1 MPNGSNRTRKQHYVP
16 QVYLR
21 GFAPQYVYQSRE
33 KNKNSKTKYGVFYYD
48 LQERTQSKIAVPIK
62 SVCFEND
69 LYEKMLK
76 KNEGHE
82 SFVLHDGPPYAN
94 GEIHIGHALN
104 KILKDT
110 IVRYKNLKG
119 YYTPYVPGFDTHGMP
134 TEKRAIE
141 KLGLDRSK
149 IPVSQFRDTCLDFAR
164 YYKDRQIEGFK
175 RVGVLGDWKDPYITY
190 DPKCEARQLG
200 VFYDMYANG
209 YLYRG
214 LKPVYWCTDCESAL
228 AEAEI
233 EYKDVDTT
241 SIFVK
246 FPVEDSKGLF
256 DKENTY
262 FVIWTTTPWTLPGNV
277 GITIGG
283 EFEYSIVKT
292 NQGKLIIATA
302 LVDNVMKEAGIEEYE
317 TIKTLSG
324 EELEG
329 VLCKHPFLDRTS
341 RVVLGSDDTIVVEL
355 GTGTGAVHT
364 APGYGKEDYLC
375 GLKNGLEIVVTVDG
389 KGYQTEGAGIFA
401 GLKYDE
407 SNDKI
412 IEWLEENKFLLK
424 KQKINHSYPHCWRC
438 KNPIIFRATEQWFCS
453 VDKFKDE
460 AIKAAETVKW
470 IPSWGA
476 DRISNMIKERAD
488 WCISRQ
494 RTWGVPLPIYYCK
507 ECGKEYITKESIEKL
522 KTIFKEKGSNA
533 WWDLTAEELMPE
545 GAKCKECGCT
555 EFVKEKDI
563 MDVWFDSGSTHQS
576 VLVERGLPY
585 PADLYLEGADQYR
598 GWFQSSLLTSVAIN
612 GIAPYKQ
619 VLTHGWTIDK
629 EGKKM
634 SKSLGN
640 GISPQDVIKEYGAD
654 ILRLW
659 VLSSDYQSDVSL
671 SKDILKQITEVYRKM
686 RNTARYILGNTSD
699 FDPDKDMVSYNELQE
714 IDKYALLRLN
724 DLVRKCT
731 ESYDKYDFHEA
742 YQAINVFCVTDMSSF
757 YLDIIKDRLYTAK
770 ANSKERRAA
779 QTTMYIILDSLVRM
793 LAPLTSFTAEEI
805 WKYMNK
811 SKNEKVES
819 VMLTTYPEVNSQYEN
834 EELRAKWEKIVKIKE
849 IVSKKLEEARA
860 EKIIGHSLNAK
871 VTLFAEGDLY
881 KFIKENKELLQTV
894 FIISNLEV
902 EENQRSNEEK
912 LGVKIEQAEGEKCER
927 CWMYSTTVGEDK
939 ENPTICHRC
948 SEALK

>member
-1 MPNGSNRTRKQHYVP
+1 MCDKCEEKKDYGKTLNLPKTDFPMRANLP
-16 QVYLR
+16 E
-21 GFAPQYVYQSRE
+21 RE
-33 KNKNSKTKYGVFYYD
+33 PEIEKEV
-48 LQERTQSKIAVPIK
+48 
-62 SVCFEND
+62 FEND

-522 KTIFKEKGSNA
+522 KTIFKGKGSNA

-714 IDKYALLRLN
+714 IDKYALLKLN

-731 ESYDKYDFHEA
+731 ESYENYDFHEA

>member
-1 MPNGSNRTRKQHYVP
+1 M
-16 QVYLR
+16 
-21 GFAPQYVYQSRE
+21 E
-33 KNKNSKTKYGVFYYD
+33 
-48 LQERTQSKIAVPIK
+48 
-62 SVCFEND
+62 
-69 LYEKMLK
+69 
-76 KNEGHE
+76 
-82 SFVLHDGPPYAN
+82 DG
-94 GEIHIGHALN
+94 
-104 KILKDT
+104 
-110 IVRYKNLKG
+110 
-119 YYTPYVPGFDTHGMP
+119 
-134 TEKRAIE
+134 
-141 KLGLDRSK
+141 
-149 IPVSQFRDTCLDFAR
+149 
-164 YYKDRQIEGFK
+164 
-175 RVGVLGDWKDPYITY
+175 
-190 DPKCEARQLG
+190 
-200 VFYDMYANG
+200 
-209 YLYRG
+209 
-214 LKPVYWCTDCESAL
+214 
-228 AEAEI
+228 
-233 EYKDVDTT
+233 
-241 SIFVK
+241 
-246 FPVEDSKGLF
+246 KGLF

-355 GTGTGAVHT
+355 ETGTGAVHT

-545 GAKCKECGCT
+545 GSKCKECGST

-619 VLTHGWTIDK
+619 VLTHGWTVDGQ
-629 EGKKM
+629 GKKM

-714 IDKYALLRLN
+714 IDKYALLKLN

-731 ESYDKYDFHEA
+731 ESYENYDFHEA

-819 VMLTTYPEVNSQYEN
+819 VMLTIYPEVNSQYEN

-939 ENPTICHRC
+939 ENPTICHN
-948 SEALK
+948 SQFSLN

>member
-1 MPNGSNRTRKQHYVP
+1 MCDKCEEKKDYGKTLNLPKTDFPMRANLP
-16 QVYLR
+16 E
-21 GFAPQYVYQSRE
+21 RE
-33 KNKNSKTKYGVFYYD
+33 PEIEKEVFED
-48 LQERTQSKIAVPIK
+48 
-62 SVCFEND
+62 D

-190 DPKCEARQLG
+190 DPKCEVRQLG

-355 GTGTGAVHT
+355 GAGTGAVHT

-522 KTIFKEKGSNA
+522 KTIFKGKGSNA

>member
-1 MPNGSNRTRKQHYVP
+1 MSE
-16 QVYLR
+16 
-21 GFAPQYVYQSRE
+21 E
-33 KNKNSKTKYGVFYYD
+33 KKDYGKTLNLPKTDFPMRASLPEKEPEIEKEIFD
-48 LQERTQSKIAVPIK
+48 
-62 SVCFEND
+62 ND
-69 LYEKMLK
+69 LYEKILK

-82 SFVLHDGPPYAN
+82 HFVLHDGPPYAN

-110 IVRYKNLKG
+110 IVRYKALKG
-119 YYTPYVPGFDTHGMP
+119 YYTPYIPGFDTHGMP
-134 TEKRAIE
+134 TEKKAIE
-141 KLGLDRSK
+141 KLGLDRNNM
-149 IPVSQFRDTCLDFAR
+149 PVSKFRDVCLDFTKN
-164 YYKDRQIEGFK
+164 YKDKQIEGFK

-190 DPKCEARQLG
+190 EPRSEARQLG
-200 VFYDMYANG
+200 VFYDMYRKG
-209 YLYRG
+209 YLYKG
-214 LKPVYWCTDCESAL
+214 LKPVYWCTDCETAL

-233 EYKDVDTT
+233 EYQDVDTM
-241 SIFVK
+241 SIYVK
-246 FPVEDSKGLF
+246 FEVVDSKGKF

-292 NQGKLIIATA
+292 ENERLIIATE
-302 LVDNVMKEAGIEEYE
+302 LVDNVMKEAGIEKYE
-317 TIKTLSG
+317 TVQTLQGS
-324 EELEG
+324 ELEG

-341 RVVLGSDDTIVVEL
+341 RVVLGSDDTIVVDL

-375 GLKNGLEIVVTVDG
+375 GLKNDLEIVVTVDG
-389 KGYQTEGAGIFA
+389 KGFQTEGAGIFA
-401 GLKYDE
+401 GLRYDE

-412 IEWLEENKFLLK
+412 IEWLEENKYLLH
-424 KQKINHSYPHCWRC
+424 KQKLNHSYPHCWRC

-460 AIKAAETVKW
+460 AIKAAESVKW

-476 DRISNMIKERAD
+476 DRMTNMIKERAD

-507 ECGKEYITKESIEKL
+507 ECGKEYITEESIEKL
-522 KTIFKEKGSNA
+522 KKIFKEKGSNA

-545 GAKCKECGCT
+545 NAKCEKCGCH

-576 VLVERGLPY
+576 VLVDRGIDY

-598 GWFQSSLLTSVAIN
+598 GWFQSSLLTSVAAN
-612 GIAPYKQ
+612 GIAPFKQ
-619 VLTHGWTIDK
+619 VLTHGWTVDG

-640 GISPQDVIKEYGAD
+640 GISPQEIIKEYGAD

-686 RNTARYILGNTSD
+686 RNTARYILGNTAD
-699 FDPDKDMVSYNELQE
+699 FNPDKDQVEYEELEE
-714 IDKYALLRLN
+714 IDKYALLKLN
-724 DLVRKCT
+724 DLIKECT
-731 ESYDKYDFHEA
+731 ESYDRYDFHEA
-742 YQAINVFCVTDMSSF
+742 YQAINSFCVIDMSSF
-757 YLDIIKDRLYTAK
+757 YLDIIKDRLYSSK
-770 ANSKERRAA
+770 ADAKERRAA
-779 QTTMYIILDSLVRM
+779 QTTMYIILNALVKM
-793 LAPLTSFTAEEI
+793 LAPLTCFTAEEI
-805 WKYMNK
+805 WKYMPK
-811 SKNEKVES
+811 TKEADVKS
-819 VMLTTYPEVNSQYEN
+819 VMLTDYPVVNEKYNN
-834 EELRAKWEKIVKIKE
+834 EELREKWKKIVDIKE

-860 EKIIGHSLNAK
+860 EKVIGHSLNAK
-871 VTLFAEGDLY
+871 VILYAEGNLY
-881 KFIKENKELLQTV
+881 NFIKDNLKLLQSV
-894 FIISNLEV
+894 FIISKLEV
-902 EENQRSNEEK
+902 EENKRDAEVK
-912 LGVKIEQAEGEKCER
+912 LGVKIEQAEGQKCER

-939 ENPTICHRC
+939 ENPTICDRC
-948 SEALK
+948 SHVLKS

>member
-1 MPNGSNRTRKQHYVP
+1 MCDKCEEKKDYGKTLNLPKTDFPMRANLP
-16 QVYLR
+16 E
-21 GFAPQYVYQSRE
+21 RE
-33 KNKNSKTKYGVFYYD
+33 PEIEKEVFED
-48 LQERTQSKIAVPIK
+48 
-62 SVCFEND
+62 D

-246 FPVEDSKGLF
+246 FPIEDSKGLF

-292 NQGKLIIATA
+292 NQGNLIIATA

-453 VDKFKDE
+453 VDKYKDE

-598 GWFQSSLLTSVAIN
+598 GWFQSSLLTSVATN

-714 IDKYALLRLN
+714 IDKYALLKLN

-731 ESYDKYDFHEA
+731 ESYDNYDFHEA

-819 VMLTTYPEVNSQYEN
+819 VMLTTYPEVNPQYEN

-927 CWMYSTTVGEDK
+927 CCMYSTTVGEDK

>member
-1 MPNGSNRTRKQHYVP
+1 MCDKCEEKKDYGKTLNLPKTDFPMRANLP
-16 QVYLR
+16 E
-21 GFAPQYVYQSRE
+21 RE
-33 KNKNSKTKYGVFYYD
+33 PEIEKEVFED
-48 LQERTQSKIAVPIK
+48 
-62 SVCFEND
+62 D

-292 NQGKLIIATA
+292 NQGNLIIATA
-302 LVDNVMKEAGIEEYE
+302 LVDNVMKEAGIEKYE

-329 VLCKHPFLDRTS
+329 ILCKHPFLDRTS

-355 GTGTGAVHT
+355 ETGTGAVHT

-699 FDPDKDMVSYNELQE
+699 FDPDKDMVSYSELQE
-714 IDKYALLRLN
+714 IDKYALLKLN

-731 ESYDKYDFHEA
+731 ESYENYDFHEA

-819 VMLTTYPEVNSQYEN
+819 VMLTTYPEVKPEYEN

-902 EENQRSNEEK
+902 EENQRTNEEK

>member
-1 MPNGSNRTRKQHYVP
+1 MCENCEKKDYGKTLNLPKTDFP
-16 QVYLR
+16 MR
-21 GFAPQYVYQSRE
+21 GNLPERE
-33 KNKNSKTKYGVFYYD
+33 PDIEKEIFN
-48 LQERTQSKIAVPIK
+48 
-62 SVCFEND
+62 ND
-69 LYEKMLK
+69 LYEKILE
-76 KNEGHE
+76 KNKGHE

-110 IVRYKNLKG
+110 IVRYKALKG
-119 YYTPYVPGFDTHGMP
+119 FYTPYVPGFDTHGMP
-134 TEKRAIE
+134 TEKKAIE
-141 KLGLDRSK
+141 KLGLDRDK
-149 IPVSQFRDTCLDFAR
+149 IPVSQFRDTCLEFTR
-164 YYKDRQIEGFK
+164 NYKDKQIEGFK
-175 RVGVLGDWKDPYITY
+175 RIGAIGDWKDPYITY
-190 DPKCEARQLG
+190 EPRSEARQLG
-200 VFYDMYANG
+200 VFYDMYKNG
-209 YLYRG
+209 YLYKG
-214 LKPVYWCTDCESAL
+214 LKPVYWCTDCETAL

-233 EYKDVDTT
+233 EYQDVDTM

-246 FPVEDSKGLF
+246 FPVVDSKNKF
-256 DKENTY
+256 DIKDTY

-283 EFEYSIVKT
+283 EFEYSIVET
-292 NQGKLIIATA
+292 GNEKLIMATE
-302 LVDNVMKEAGIEEYE
+302 LVENVMKEAGIEEYK
-317 TIKTLSG
+317 TVQTLSG
-324 EELEG
+324 VELEG
-329 VLCKHPFLDRTS
+329 VLCKHPFLDRES

-412 IEWLEENKFLLK
+412 IEWLEENKYLLQ
-424 KQKINHSYPHCWRC
+424 KQKLNHSYPHCWRC

-460 AIKAAETVKW
+460 AVKASEGVKW

-476 DRISNMIKERAD
+476 DRMSNMIRERAD

-494 RTWGVPLPIYYCK
+494 RTWGVPLPIYYCE
-507 ECGKEYITKESIEKL
+507 ECGHEYVTEESIEKL
-522 KTIFKEKGSNA
+522 KETFKEKGSNA
-533 WWDLTAEELMPE
+533 WWDLSSKELMPE
-545 GAKCKECGCT
+545 NSKCAKCGCT

-576 VLVERGLPY
+576 VLVDRGLPY

-598 GWFQSSLLTSVAIN
+598 GWFQSSLLTSVATN

-619 VLTHGWTIDK
+619 VLTHGWTVDGQ
-629 EGKKM
+629 GKKM

-640 GISPQDVIKEYGAD
+640 GISPQEVIKEYGAD

-699 FDPDKDMVSYNELQE
+699 FNPDTDMVEYKDLEE
-714 IDKYALLRLN
+714 IDKCALLKLN
-724 DLVRKCT
+724 DLVKKCT
-731 ESYDKYDFHEA
+731 ESYDRYDFHEA

-757 YLDIIKDRLYTAK
+757 YLDIIKDRLYSSKVDA
-770 ANSKERRAA
+770 KERRAA
-779 QTTMYIILDSLVRM
+779 QTTMYLILNSLVKM
-793 LAPLTSFTAEEI
+793 LAPLTCFTAEEI
-805 WKYMNK
+805 WKYMPK
-811 SKNEKVES
+811 AKNADVES
-819 VMLTTYPEVNSQYEN
+819 VMLTDYPVANEEYEN
-834 EELRAKWEKIVKIKE
+834 SELRAKWEKIVDIKE
-849 IVSKKLEEARA
+849 IVSKKLEEARS
-860 EKIIGHSLNAK
+860 EKVIGHSLNAK
-871 VTLFAEGDLY
+871 VTLYAEGDLY
-881 KFIKENKELLQTV
+881 NFIKDNLKLLQSV
-894 FIISNLEV
+894 FITSGVEV
-902 EENQRSNEEK
+902 EENQRDAEVK
-912 LGVKIEQAEGEKCER
+912 LGVKVEQAEGEKCER
-927 CWMYSTTVGEDK
+927 CWMFSNTVGEDK

-948 SEALK
+948 SEVLK

>member
-1 MPNGSNRTRKQHYVP
+1 MCDKCEEKKDYGKTLNLPKTDFPMRANLP
-16 QVYLR
+16 E
-21 GFAPQYVYQSRE
+21 RE
-33 KNKNSKTKYGVFYYD
+33 PEIEKEVFED
-48 LQERTQSKIAVPIK
+48 
-62 SVCFEND
+62 D

-200 VFYDMYANG
+200 VFYDMYAKG

-292 NQGKLIIATA
+292 NQGNLIIATA
-302 LVDNVMKEAGIEEYE
+302 LVDNVMKEAGIEKYE

-329 VLCKHPFLDRTS
+329 ILCKHPFLDRTS

-355 GTGTGAVHT
+355 ETGTGAVHT

-545 GAKCKECGCT
+545 GAKCKECGST

-714 IDKYALLRLN
+714 IDKYALLKLN

-948 SEALK
+948 SKALK

>member
-1 MPNGSNRTRKQHYVP
+1 M
-16 QVYLR
+16 
-21 GFAPQYVYQSRE
+21 E
-33 KNKNSKTKYGVFYYD
+33 
-48 LQERTQSKIAVPIK
+48 
-62 SVCFEND
+62 
-69 LYEKMLK
+69 
-76 KNEGHE
+76 
-82 SFVLHDGPPYAN
+82 DG
-94 GEIHIGHALN
+94 
-104 KILKDT
+104 
-110 IVRYKNLKG
+110 
-119 YYTPYVPGFDTHGMP
+119 
-134 TEKRAIE
+134 
-141 KLGLDRSK
+141 
-149 IPVSQFRDTCLDFAR
+149 
-164 YYKDRQIEGFK
+164 
-175 RVGVLGDWKDPYITY
+175 
-190 DPKCEARQLG
+190 
-200 VFYDMYANG
+200 
-209 YLYRG
+209 
-214 LKPVYWCTDCESAL
+214 
-228 AEAEI
+228 
-233 EYKDVDTT
+233 
-241 SIFVK
+241 
-246 FPVEDSKGLF
+246 KGLF

-438 KNPIIFRATEQWFCS
+438 KIPIIFRATEQWFCS

-545 GAKCKECGCT
+545 GSKCKECGST
-555 EFVKEKDI
+555 GFVKEKDI

-619 VLTHGWTIDK
+619 VLTHGWTVDGQ
-629 EGKKM
+629 GKKM

-714 IDKYALLRLN
+714 IDKYALLKLN